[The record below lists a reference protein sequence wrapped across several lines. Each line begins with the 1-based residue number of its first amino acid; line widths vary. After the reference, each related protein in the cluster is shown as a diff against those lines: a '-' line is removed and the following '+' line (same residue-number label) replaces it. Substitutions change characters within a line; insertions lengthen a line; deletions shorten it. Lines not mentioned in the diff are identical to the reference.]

1 MSKFVSAFVLSVL
14 SFLAYAADVAEP
26 PPPIDASP
34 WPMIVFALLF
44 VGMIVGF
51 FVYIWMKE
59 RNEKEEG
66 DPS

>member
-1 MSKFVSAFVLSVL
+1 
-14 SFLAYAADVAEP
+14 
-26 PPPIDASP
+26 
-34 WPMIVFALLF
+34 MIVFALLF